1 MNYLHGLPDYRGCDV
16 IDYQVA
22 RSRMV
27 KEQLISRGITDERV
41 LQAMSI
47 IPRHLFI
54 DQAFLPRAYGD
65 SPLPIGCDQTI
76 SQPYIVATMT
86 QEIGIKGDD
95 KILEIGTGSGYQ
107 TAILSFL
114 GARVYTIERNE
125 ELSKQ
130 AETVIRN
137 LNIKNVR
144 FKIGDG
150 SIGWEKHAP
159 YDGIIVTAGAPDIPD
174 ELMEQLA
181 VGGTIVIPVGKRD
194 TQRLIRVTKGEN
206 IIEKHEMLAC
216 SFVPLLGKQGW

>member
-1 MNYLHGLPDYRGCDV
+1 
-16 IDYQVA
+16 
-22 RSRMV
+22 MV
-27 KEQLISRGITDERV
+27 KEQLINRGITDERV
-41 LQAMSI
+41 LQAMRI
-47 IPRHLFI
+47 VPRHLFL
-54 DQAFLPRAYGD
+54 DQAFWPRAY
-65 SPLPIGCDQTI
+65 SESSLPIGCDQTI
-76 SQPYIVATMT
+76 SQPYIVAIMS
-86 QEIGIKGDD
+86 QELGLNGGET
-95 KILEIGTGSGYQ
+95 ILEIGTGSGYQ

-125 ELSKQ
+125 ELSNLAK
-130 AETVIRN
+130 TVIGN
-137 LNIKNVR
+137 LKIKNVR
-144 FKIGDG
+144 FIVGDG